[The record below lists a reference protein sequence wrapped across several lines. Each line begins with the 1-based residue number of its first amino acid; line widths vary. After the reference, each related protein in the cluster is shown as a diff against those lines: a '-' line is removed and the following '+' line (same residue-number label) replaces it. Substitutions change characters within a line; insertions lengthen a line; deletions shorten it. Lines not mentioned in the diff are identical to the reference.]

1 MAHKDHVV
9 VSSFAFIEP
18 PGGKTKVNYLAVN
31 AAPGE
36 ITDRMGGTAAGRG
49 KEQNLGR
56 VFFRDGRIGRRL
68 NRRLRL
74 MLQWPLEAP
83 PHSPGQHLR

>member
-1 MAHKDHVV
+1 MLSILVMAHKDHVV

-56 VFFRDGRIGRRL
+56 VFFGTG
-68 NRRLRL
+68 
-74 MLQWPLEAP
+74 A
-83 PHSPGQHLR
+83 